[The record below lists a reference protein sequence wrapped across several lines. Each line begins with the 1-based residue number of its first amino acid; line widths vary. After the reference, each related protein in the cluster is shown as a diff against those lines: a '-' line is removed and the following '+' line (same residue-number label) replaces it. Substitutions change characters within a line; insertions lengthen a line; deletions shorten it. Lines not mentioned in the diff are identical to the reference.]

1 MTKTF
6 LAHAFASALPA
17 LASAQSAPPIPQAT
31 HDWGCEVLLCLANP
45 AGPTA
50 VAACEPP
57 IRRLL
62 SALARGHAFPTCTM
76 ASGPNGRSY
85 VRAARDHYDRCPQ
98 GTSELPAGQLAE
110 LAASV
115 STQAAPPL
123 PSGAPSSY
131 TAAGVGHTYTGI
143 GSGDALGARNGDGS
157 PLTKVCV
164 SGHRGSRDIWAGDT
178 SVTVHRFDQV
188 YVSPANLSAQLLEI
202 YIDDVHWHSVR
213 W

>member
-6 LAHAFASALPA
+6 FALALASALPA
-17 LASAQSAPPIPQAT
+17 LALAQSTPIPQPT

-45 AGPTA
+45 AGATA

-57 IRRLL
+57 IRRLW

-85 VRAARDHYDRCPQ
+85 VRAVRNHFDRCPP
-98 GTSELPAGQLAE
+98 GTNDLPAGLLAE
-110 LAASV
+110 LVAPM

-123 PSGAPSSY
+123 LSGAPSAYS
-131 TAAGVGHTYTGI
+131 AAAPGHTYTGI
-143 GSGDALGARNGDGS
+143 GSGDGFMGYGDGS
-157 PLTKVCV
+157 ARTKVCV
-164 SGHRGSRDIWAGDT
+164 AGHRGSRDIWAGDT
-178 SVTVHRFDQV
+178 SITIHRFDQV
-188 YVSPANLSAQLLEI
+188 YLSPANVSAQLLEI
-202 YIDDVHWHSVR
+202 YIDGVHWHSVR